1 LGLTANPHLQIHNVS
16 HRFIMERI
24 IEQLKE
30 QREKAKETFIK
41 NCLIRRASPPDSP
54 VPDTDSYLD
63 EIYNLNQA
71 ISILQNHGACK
82 SVVNGG

>member
-1 LGLTANPHLQIHNVS
+1 
-16 HRFIMERI
+16 MERI
-24 IEQLKE
+24 IELLKE

-41 NCLIRRASPPDSP
+41 NCLIRRAAPPDST
-54 VPDTDSYLD
+54 VPDADSYLD

-71 ISILQNHGACK
+71 ISILQNHGAYK

>member
-1 LGLTANPHLQIHNVS
+1 MNINEVKLNKKLKEYN
-16 HRFIMERI
+16 RMERI
-24 IEQLKE
+24 IEKLKE

-54 VPDTDSYLD
+54 VPDTGSYLD
-63 EIYNLNQA
+63 EIYDLNQA

-82 SVVNGG
+82 EPISNGS